1 MNRAPL
7 LFLGVFFTLAFSWT
21 GIVLVNQISYGQLKP
36 VFDESENKVF
46 PETHSG
52 LAEQGKAVYQDLGC
66 IYCHSQQ
73 VRRPG
78 YGTDDKRNWG
88 DRQSVA
94 RDYIKEQRVLLGT
107 SRTGPDLRNIGA
119 RQAGQGGREW
129 HIRHMWDPQLTSP
142 GSIMPPFKFL
152 FETRKILKEA
162 SPKSVQH
169 LLPPNAQPESGY
181 EIVLTARGEALI
193 EYLLSLKDTYTYP
206 EEALRFVTEP
216 AKKEEKK

>member
-46 PETHSG
+46 PESHSG

-119 RQAGQGGREW
+119 RQAGQGGRDW

-142 GSIMPPFKFL
+142 DSIMPPFKFL
-152 FETRKILKEA
+152 FETRKILKEP
-162 SPKSVQH
+162 SPKAVQH
-169 LLPPNAQPESGY
+169 LLPPAAQPAAGY
-181 EIVLTARGEALI
+181 EIVLTSRGEALI

-206 EEALRFVTEP
+206 EEALRVVTTP